1 MRTLLL
7 AAVAALALVVAN
19 VASAQGL
26 RPGEPA
32 SLAEEV
38 DVNVVFVGY
47 DEDTIDTDE
56 FLDELPATY
65 EPVVRSRLWYGVTE
79 KLGITQTFHYD
90 VSFTDGEWEDDFF
103 GYLTSIARPESDVD
117 GLERTLFQDQYN
129 AQPGRAL
136 DVGTNHF
143 IDAAA
148 VEKYLIANS
157 PGVDTSEYTIF
168 YVNWYGRSDFEFHTY
183 VKLNEPDPD
192 TGYNFGLNR
201 QTRKIIA
208 WGGTTPDDEEDG
220 LGVLGVNR
228 VWFHDLSAG
237 PESWTDNWNIT
248 DADLDGD
255 GQEDYRLPPVWE
267 YGNAAA
273 GNPRAADALSS
284 DLGKLTRF
292 VAINLLFTTSPLY
305 PPYQN
310 ADLIPDTVNLD
321 ANTIEGWNKVDAS
334 ERYRTPELLLEE
346 VSDLPTGATYS
357 LDQGDIP
364 FKGDVKNCYLQ
375 WIVNVLCY
383 NDRTNYP
390 AFANLFLNAA
400 LNGTRSFDGNA
411 DYEAALV
418 SYATDQAP
426 KSAGF
431 LGFADDNWIDG
442 TPSGVFSFVDP
453 FIANVAGYGLTTT
466 EIHEY
471 GHHSS
476 LSHPHDG
483 YDSELELDYGPGGDT
498 YFAWAGDE
506 SNSMMSYIDLN
517 WDFSQFDR
525 DNSARH
531 HAAGYYMVANRVAA
545 DILASPNAGA
555 AAADLAAAD
564 GALTMAQMAMGAGD
578 YPGTLA
584 HAKAGYKHVLTGA
597 AKAGVAVEV
606 QQPSAFTLL
615 DPTKRGNGA
624 TKKGYSYDVDVK
636 ANAKRLGP

>member
-1 MRTLLL
+1 MRTLMVATL
-7 AAVAALALVVAN
+7 AALSLAAAST
-19 VASAQGL
+19 ASAEGL
-26 RPGEPA
+26 QPGQPA
-32 SLAEEV
+32 DLAEEV
-38 DVNVVFVGY
+38 RVNVVFVGY
-47 DEDTIDTDE
+47 DEDAIDTAA

-79 KLGITQTFHYD
+79 KLGITQSFDYD
-90 VSFTDGEWEDDFF
+90 VGFTDDTWEDDFF
-103 GYLTSIARPESDVD
+103 GYLASISEPRPN
-117 GLERTLFQDQYN
+117 TLFQNLYN
-129 AQPGRAL
+129 GQAGKAETV
-136 DVGTNHF
+136 DENHF
-143 IDAAA
+143 IEAAA
-148 VEKYLIANS
+148 VEKYLIDHAP
-157 PGVDTSEYTIF
+157 PGVDTRQYTVF
-168 YVNWYGRSDFEFHTY
+168 FVNWHGRDDFEFHTY
-183 VKLNEPDPD
+183 VKTNEPDPD

-201 QTRKIIA
+201 ETRKIIA

-220 LGVLGVNR
+220 LGSRGVNR

-237 PESWTDNWNIT
+237 PEAWTDNWNIT

-255 GQEDYRLPPVWE
+255 GEEDYRLPPVWE
-267 YGNAAA
+267 YGNVAA

-305 PPYQN
+305 PPYHN
-310 ADLIPDTVNLD
+310 ADLIPDTIELD
-321 ANTIEGWNKVDAS
+321 ASTIEGWSKVDAS
-334 ERYRTPELLLEE
+334 AAYRSPDILLEE
-346 VSDLPTGATYS
+346 VSDLPTGATYA
-357 LDQGDIP
+357 LEEQDVA
-364 FKGDVKNCYLQ
+364 FKGDVKTCYYKWVQ
-375 WIVNVLCY
+375 NVLCY
-383 NDRTNYP
+383 NDRVDYP

-400 LNGTRSFDGNA
+400 LGDTRSFEGNA

-418 SYATDQAP
+418 SYATDQDAMA
-426 KSAGF
+426 AGF
-431 LGFADDNWIDG
+431 LGFADDNWLDG

-453 FIANVAGYGLTTT
+453 FIAHVAGYGLTTT

-483 YDSELELDYGPGGDT
+483 YDSELDLDYGPGGEH

-545 DILASPNAGA
+545 EVLASPGAGA

-564 GALTMAQMAMGAGD
+564 GELTMAQWAMAGND
-578 YPGTLA
+578 YPGTLE
-584 HAKAGYKHVLTGA
+584 HAKAGYKHVLAGA
-597 AKAGVAVEV
+597 AKAGVEV
-606 QQPSAFTLL
+606 KVQEPSAFTLL
-615 DPTKRGNGA
+615 EARKRGNGVVQ
-624 TKKGYSYDVDVK
+624 KKAYSYDVDAK
-636 ANAKRLGP
+636 ANAKRAGP